1 MKVVIIG
8 GGLIGLAV
16 GEELVRRG
24 VRVDLIE
31 RSETAGQ
38 ESSSAAAGILTP
50 QGESEQPG
58 SFFELCKASYSLFP
72 EVVARFKSLI
82 SLDTGYSVT
91 GLLAVAF
98 SDEESRNWNR
108 KADWLRQQGIASHAL
123 SADEVRVLEPR
134 IGAVISGVFWPQ
146 AAVVDPAALV
156 QGYAKLFQSQGGK
169 IHSSTLVTG
178 VLAQGRQVY
187 GVSTSHGR
195 FEGDAVIN
203 CAGAWAGF
211 ERHFPISV
219 PCRPARGQL
228 LQYETQVPLI
238 SRIVYSANGYLVPRS
253 SYRLI
258 AGSTVEYVGFDKQ
271 VTEAATQLIHE
282 RAVRLVPEIAQIPIE
297 AAWAGLRPDSP
308 DHLPIL
314 GKTEWQGLWMAAGH
328 FRSGIL
334 LAPVTA
340 RLIGDAL
347 LHGKTELDLSDFRLS
362 RFEPAP
368 QPRH

>member
-1 MKVVIIG
+1 MKAVVIG

-24 VRVDLIE
+24 VEVDLIE
-31 RSETAGQ
+31 RGEFLGQ

-50 QGESEQPG
+50 QGEAEKPG
-58 SFFELCKASYSLFP
+58 AFFELAKTSYGLFP
-72 EVVARFKSLI
+72 ELMARLKALTP
-82 SLDTGYSVT
+82 LDTGYAVP

-98 SDEESRNWNR
+98 SEEEAAIWNQ
-108 KADWLRQQGIASHAL
+108 KAEWQKAQGIACESL
-123 SADEVRVLEPR
+123 TEQKVRALEPR
-134 IGAVISGVFWPQ
+134 LGKSISGILWPQ

-156 QGYAKLFQSQGGK
+156 QGCAKLFEAQGGR
-169 IHSSTLVTG
+169 IHCSTVVTG
-178 VLAQGRQVY
+178 VLAQARQVY

-195 FEGDAVIN
+195 FEGDAIIN

-219 PCRPARGQL
+219 PCKPARGQL
-228 LQYETQVPLI
+228 LQYETDSPWI
-238 SRIVYSANGYLVPRS
+238 SRIIYSSNGYLVPRS
-253 SYRLI
+253 AHRLI

-271 VTEAATQLIHE
+271 VTESSTQSIHE
-282 RAVRLVPEIAQIPIE
+282 RAVRLVPDIAHLSME
-297 AAWAGLRPDSP
+297 AAWAGLRPDTP

-314 GKTEWQGLWMAAGH
+314 GETDWQGLWMATGH

-347 LHGKTELDLSDFRLS
+347 LRGKTEVDLSEFRLS
-362 RFEPAP
+362 RFNNIKKE
-368 QPRH
+368 